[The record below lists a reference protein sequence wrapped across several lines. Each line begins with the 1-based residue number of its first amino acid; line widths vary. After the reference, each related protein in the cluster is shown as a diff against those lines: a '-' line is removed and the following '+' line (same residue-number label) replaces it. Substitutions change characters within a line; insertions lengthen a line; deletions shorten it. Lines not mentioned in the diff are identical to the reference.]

1 MEGLKKLEEIQRMLI
16 FMDSQHFISPTPT
29 SSLSDSHRF
38 LAQFLLFLIEPSGK
52 LSIDDK
58 CSLISQHLPK
68 ISPSFLE
75 NALVVLPGEQTGG
88 LGDPLSVD
96 LVKEDIGDGSRGSGS
111 NAVCEDMALIG
122 LDAMQRANSTLED
135 FCRSYFMFHGMD
147 LNRPESIFKYLPVLS
162 FVESYIY
169 QLDTLNEKMVDFTVS
184 KVAVRDGRFDKEAYS
199 TLACRFNKDFESDT
213 IRPLTVLLQCNGLL
227 TKRIREE
234 LKNGEEYWALERRL
248 CGASEQ
254 DEISIEDA
262 LRAIQLK
269 SFDYRVLNLL
279 LYQLQGEEVNDL
291 HMEFLTISEFLVEV
305 SDDLFDY
312 EVSLQAKSF
321 ENIISASRFPVLN
334 MWFFVQEDVLE
345 NNFNILRMFVRI
357 YGASVAP
364 TMLAKSIAEAEE
376 KYEKLSKAL
385 DPKLYASYQ
394 KRCEEATREGG
405 KISGYSLGSWT
416 IPPLIVDEELYRS
429 SMQDSS

>member
-312 EVSLQAKSF
+312 E
-321 ENIISASRFPVLN
+321 
-334 MWFFVQEDVLE
+334 EDVLE